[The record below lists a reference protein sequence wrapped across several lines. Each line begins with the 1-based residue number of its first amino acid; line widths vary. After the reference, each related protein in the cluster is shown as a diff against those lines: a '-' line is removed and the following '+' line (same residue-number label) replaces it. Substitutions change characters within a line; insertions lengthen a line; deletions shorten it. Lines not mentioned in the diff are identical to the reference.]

1 MAAHPAAEDFC
12 RAAGGQA
19 FSAVNRRGKFLLLHL
34 ENGGDIVVHLR
45 MTGQLLLTPP
55 DISPEKHTHAVF
67 YLDNGSQLRF
77 SDMRR
82 FGRLWLKR
90 PGEPDTFTGICGL
103 GPEPFDPDVDAAY
116 LLRAFGRSRRPI
128 KACLLD
134 QSRIAGI
141 GNIYAD
147 EILFSVRIHPARP
160 AATLRQEEWARP
172 VSYTHLDGYKR
183 QEYLPAHGIDARIF
197 GFDIGKTAVR
207 YAAKRCRAVS
217 FAAASA
223 FSIPCAE
230 RAADGLIDLFAPIV
244 PAEFARV
251 VRPGGFMLLAVPG
264 PRHLYAL
271 KQQLYERP
279 YENESRE
286 IDYPGF
292 RRCGR
297 ERVSFSLRLSRKQDI
312 LNPVSYKHLDVYKRQ
327 APGRPRVRRCPQKRR
342 SQ

>member
-1 MAAHPAAEDFC
+1 MPELPEVETIRRVLEPQLRGRRILRAELLTPGVAAHPAAEDFC

-160 AATLRQEEWARP
+160 AATLRQEEWARLAQAIP
-172 VSYTHLDGYKR
+172 ATLAYFIEKNAISPE
-183 QEYLPAHGIDARIF
+183 EYL
-197 GFDIGKTAVR
+197 
-207 YAAKRCRAVS
+207 
-217 FAAASA
+217 
-223 FSIPCAE
+223 AE
-230 RAADGLIDLFAPIV
+230 RGKNYRNTPYLRVYGHAGSPC
-244 PAEFARV
+244 PACGAVLTRTV
-251 VRPGGFMLLAVPG
+251 TGGRGTCF
-264 PRHLYAL
+264 
-271 KQQLYERP
+271 
-279 YENESRE
+279 
-286 IDYPGF
+286 
-292 RRCGR
+292 
-297 ERVSFSLRLSRKQDI
+297 
-312 LNPVSYKHLDVYKRQ
+312 
-327 APGRPRVRRCPQKRR
+327 CPQCQAEPSSAAGTNAGQGRAARQRKEGTKND
-342 SQ
+342 